1 MQILAN
7 DKIRMTVK
15 LTAHFLE
22 SRLGK
27 AVLPVFMMLII
38 LSGSLV
44 PKWTAD
50 SPSFMVSVMKNSLH
64 IPMYLFLTFVLF
76 LYYRRRNYFTQR
88 KRHTLYAAALSSFLF
103 GIFIEFLQRF
113 VPGRTADF
121 FDIALNSWG
130 IVIFVCL
137 VRYYWYRER
146 VYNILT
152 YNPTAQQQEAVAH
165 NIEVLMLRERLLHN
179 SRPEDAFL
187 VYIVSPQPLEG
198 KSTVCTALRKAIAPV
213 RRSLLVQLDSGI
225 VLDEEDRPVATL
237 HGELAMTGFLHE
249 QRAKKNLVFLDG
261 EAVLPR
267 QHRFPVAPIAQ
278 AVDYILWV
286 IAEGRTSNKDL
297 AKAKEFLAATDQVQQ
312 GLIFNALLS

>member
-1 MQILAN
+1 MS
-7 DKIRMTVK
+7 VK
-15 LTAHFLE
+15 LTAHFLQ

-27 AVLPVFMMLII
+27 VVLPVFMMLII

-50 SPSFMVSVMKNSLH
+50 SPSFLVSVMKNSLH

-76 LYYRRRNYFTQR
+76 LYYRRRRYFAQR

-103 GIFIEFLQRF
+103 GLFIEIVQRF

-121 FDIALNSWG
+121 FDIALNTWG

-146 VYNILT
+146 VYSILT
-152 YNPTAQQQEAVAH
+152 YHPTAQQQDAMAH
-165 NIEVLMLRERLLHN
+165 NIEVLMLRERLIQN
-179 SRPEDAFL
+179 SRPEEAFL

-198 KSTVCTALRKAIAPV
+198 KSTVCMALRKAIAPV
-213 RRSLLVQLDSGI
+213 RRSLLVQLHSGT
-225 VLDEEDRPVATL
+225 VLDEQDRPLATL
-237 HGELAMTGFLHE
+237 RGELEMIGFLRE
-249 QRAKKNLVFLDG
+249 QRLKKNMVFLDG

-267 QHRFPVAPIAQ
+267 QQRFPVAPIAQ

-286 IAEGRTSNKDL
+286 IAEGRSSNKDL
-297 AKAKEFLAATDQVQQ
+297 AKAQEFLAATNQVQQ